1 MSNKNKKSNPDF
13 LTKSGYIPL
22 RILAE
27 KYGYAKDHIGRLART
42 GRIQA
47 VRCGNRGEWYALEAS
62 VVNHKKE
69 ISEKRFSLAL
79 PKVANSIVLSPVPL
93 NESSYNA
100 KSGRIKTA
108 LFVLSMSGLLIS
120 GGMYYGII
128 KFDAKELKTKS
139 ANLFNQ
145 VDQTAADI
153 FAPLRQVQDKLSNF
167 VSNYLLPEYPTG
179 TYLVIDP
186 YDSLLDRIK

>member
-69 ISEKRFSLAL
+69 ISEERFNLAL
-79 PKVANSIVLSPVPL
+79 PKVANSIVPSTPKSDFVTLGQTVLL
-93 NESSYNA
+93 NKSSYSV
-100 KSGRIKTA
+100 KSRRTHFPQNMTSSYRGTFKTA
-108 LFVLSMSGLLIS
+108 LFVLSMSCLLIS
-120 GGMYYGII
+120 GG
-128 KFDAKELKTKS
+128 
-139 ANLFNQ
+139 
-145 VDQTAADI
+145 
-153 FAPLRQVQDKLSNF
+153 
-167 VSNYLLPEYPTG
+167 
-179 TYLVIDP
+179 
-186 YDSLLDRIK
+186 